1 MTANLKRGC
10 EARRRSFG
18 SMRHSIPGRHIEIFF
33 ADADRVVDLDIED
46 EDSTVATAVVEA
58 IQTDDPDVAER
69 ELRDAV
75 AGTVKRRP

>member
-1 MTANLKRGC
+1 
-10 EARRRSFG
+10 
-18 SMRHSIPGRHIEIFF
+18 MRQSIPGRHIEIVF

-46 EDSTVATAVVEA
+46 EDSAVATAVVDA